1 MAQKKFV
8 CSVCGYVH
16 VGDKAPDVCPQCKQP
31 GSAFKE
37 EKKGLDTNS
46 NVYTIVYAM
55 VIVVIVAVL
64 LALVSQLLSPR
75 QQANALLDQ
84 QKQILVALNQDYSNA
99 DPAQMYRT
107 LVNDTIYVGENK
119 LPVYLTTINGET
131 KYVFEL
137 KGTGLWGGIGGYLA
151 LDADKNTI
159 FGINFNHESETP
171 GLGADIVTAK
181 FRNQFNGKHIRNA
194 QGELSSVA
202 VLKTGKT
209 AENGAEQ
216 VDALSGAT
224 ITCTG
229 VSDMLYNRLHEYEAF
244 LNDGTASAA
253 TASGKATAKPVTLV
267 DGVVFMDDINSID
280 VNDIAA
286 MDVIKDMDA
295 IRQITALSGYSD
307 EELQNG
313 VIAIITRKEK

>member
-16 VGDKAPDVCPQCKQP
+16 TGDKAPDVCPQCKQP
-31 GSAFKE
+31 GTAFKE

-46 NVYTIVYAM
+46 NVYTIIYAT
-55 VIVVIVAVL
+55 VIVVIVAIL
-64 LALVSQLLSPR
+64 LALVSQVLSPR

-107 LVNDTIYVGENK
+107 LVTDTVLVNHGENQ
-119 LPVYLTTINGET
+119 LPVYVATIDGET
-131 KYVFEL
+131 KYVFKL
-137 KGTGLWGGIGGYLA
+137 HGTGLWGGIGGYLA

-171 GLGADIVTAK
+171 GLGAEIVTAK

-194 QGELSSVA
+194 QGDVCSVA
-202 VLKTGKT
+202 VLKAGKT
-209 AENGAEQ
+209 ADNGQEQ
-216 VDALSGAT
+216 VDAISGAT

-229 VSDMLYNRLHEYEAF
+229 VNDMLANNLAEYAEF
-244 LNDGTASAA
+244 LSIVESNGEPAPAAEEGVAADGMA
-253 TASGKATAKPVTLV
+253 
-267 DGVVFMDDINSID
+267 
-280 VNDIAA
+280 
-286 MDVIKDMDA
+286 
-295 IRQITALSGYSD
+295 D
-307 EELQNG
+307 ETEQT
-313 VIAIITRKEK
+313 VE